1 MKEIDPKKFFTID
14 SSLKNL
20 YLQII
25 RKLVFWL
32 ILIGCL
38 AVASCK
44 SESDNS
50 DDIINDEIISKDDI
64 PNPTLDSNP
73 IVDYKLWKI
82 ENGKFYLNGERVFL
96 KVAKPLLN
104 LTDPTQVD
112 KLISNLDVLRTKFY
126 NTIALN
132 CYWHFF
138 DTDGD
143 GIIDKSL
150 EPLNK
155 LINAIY
161 KKGMFPCLG
170 VETYS
175 VGGGVI
181 PSGFW
186 ERFPDAYAIDSEG
199 KRVIDEE
206 YGFGTDVVSI
216 FHPGYRETVHN
227 FIRNLAK
234 GIDTK
239 KILYF
244 ETTVEPQY
252 MGTVYLC
259 YSESAKD
266 AYRLWREK
274 NNILDPVS
282 EMPESFP
289 IPNSFIQNKTWN
301 EFRAASLAE
310 WVNGD
315 AMAYREIAGPEAYVA
330 VDYLDADERHQVARN
345 GNPIEFLK
353 HLTTPNIIQVNWH
366 WHFPTNSPNQKAYDR
381 IRQVNNEMCRN
392 WAITEHMTL
401 NGSDFLAYDDTF
413 LELILE
419 NTLSQGTGF
428 GWEFTNVLNNS
439 NDVFCLY
446 KNDWTP
452 KNVIQI
458 VDEYWGYWLYR
469 VEKIHD

>member
-1 MKEIDPKKFFTID
+1 MI
-14 SSLKNL
+14 SLI
-20 YLQII
+20 QP
-25 RKLVFWL
+25 L
-32 ILIGCL
+32 ILIL
-38 AVASCK
+38 LL
-44 SESDNS
+44 
-50 DDIINDEIISKDDI
+50 IISCG
-64 PNPTLDSNP
+64 
-73 IVDYKLWKI
+73 KL

-112 KLISNLDVLRTKFY
+112 KLILNLDVLRTKFY

-252 MGTVYLC
+252 MGTVYLY

-289 IPNSFIQNKTWN
+289 IPNSLFKI
-301 EFRAASLAE
+301 
-310 WVNGD
+310 
-315 AMAYREIAGPEAYVA
+315 
-330 VDYLDADERHQVARN
+330 
-345 GNPIEFLK
+345 K
-353 HLTTPNIIQVNWH
+353 HGM
-366 WHFPTNSPNQKAYDR
+366 NS
-381 IRQVNNEMCRN
+381 
-392 WAITEHMTL
+392 
-401 NGSDFLAYDDTF
+401 
-413 LELILE
+413 EL
-419 NTLSQGTGF
+419 
-428 GWEFTNVLNNS
+428 
-439 NDVFCLY
+439 
-446 KNDWTP
+446 
-452 KNVIQI
+452 
-458 VDEYWGYWLYR
+458 
-469 VEKIHD
+469 H